1 MFSPPS
7 PVKEEKEKVRTGWYP
22 KPFIVWQVKLSAIRT
37 LLFVT
42 KYLIITPQSYG
53 KYTVR

>member
-42 KYLIITPQSYG
+42 KYLIIPPQSYG